1 MTNDRSASSAS
12 DEIHSRA
19 HSQGFMAVIERDLR
33 TGMLV
38 GQVIGV
44 PAAQTQ
50 WQSID
55 EVCASLVEVIDL
67 LGQQGAIQQ
76 ESAFIALIR
85 L

>member
-1 MTNDRSASSAS
+1 
-12 DEIHSRA
+12 
-19 HSQGFMAVIERDLR
+19 MAVIERDLR

-38 GQVIGV
+38 GQVIGF

-50 WQSID
+50 GESID
-55 EVCASLVEVIDL
+55 EVCVSLMEVIDL
-67 LGQQGAIQQ
+67 LRREGAIKL